1 MTYSSKLT
9 THYLQLAKLPINQDE
24 FTGTDVRYS
33 PEYETLE
40 TELGK
45 ATAVHET
52 SSIDWQKIR
61 EISEVVL
68 TSHSKDLR
76 VAAWLIW
83 GLFQRESF
91 AGLQAGLSLLHYLCL
106 NHWNDLHPRKPRT
119 RAAAIG
125 WLLPR
130 LEQALAEHVPIG
142 EQLALFRSLASELRG
157 LDTCLTTHLGAEAP
171 LLLPLCRRLDEL
183 LSRASQGQPEP
194 GSVGAVI
201 AQVKQ
206 AASQMLTPGAPIEHE
221 KDAHKSLRSLQDQ
234 ARPLCA
240 YWLKQKASDL
250 RALRLS
256 RTLLW
261 LPIDGLPERN
271 AEQITA
277 LRGLPADKLSSYR
290 ERFQQGQYADLL
302 VDLEASIA
310 RAPFWLDGQYL
321 AWECLQALDAEQAMR
336 EVEIQL
342 ALFLQRMSGL
352 EELRFHDG
360 VNFADA
366 ATRSWISAHVL
377 PHVQTPCSAPVTASD
392 NLQGIQPAWEV
403 ALQETLP
410 TLRKDGLKVAV
421 QQLKQGLTKAVGGR
435 ERFQWQLTLA
445 RVCLAAKKYELAK
458 TQLESLDHKL
468 QASGLGDWEPDLA
481 LEVLRLLHSCCEL
494 LPQNHA
500 VRESKEGIYRR
511 LCHLDLEVVLE

>member
-1 MTYSSKLT
+1 
-9 THYLQLAKLPINQDE
+9 
-24 FTGTDVRYS
+24 
-33 PEYETLE
+33 
-40 TELGK
+40 
-45 ATAVHET
+45 
-52 SSIDWQKIR
+52 
-61 EISEVVL
+61 
-68 TSHSKDLR
+68 
-76 VAAWLIW
+76 
-83 GLFQRESF
+83 
-91 AGLQAGLSLLHYLCL
+91 
-106 NHWNDLHPRKPRT
+106 
-119 RAAAIG
+119 
-125 WLLPR
+125 
-130 LEQALAEHVPIG
+130 
-142 EQLALFRSLASELRG
+142 
-157 LDTCLTTHLGAEAP
+157 
-171 LLLPLCRRLDEL
+171 RRLDEL
-183 LSRASQGQPEP
+183 VSRASQGQPEP

-206 AASQMLTPGAPIEHE
+206 TASQMLTPGAPIDHE

-250 RALRLS
+250 RALRLA

-261 LPIDGLPERN
+261 LPIDCLPERN

-277 LRGLPADKLSSYR
+277 LRGLPADKLSNYR

-302 VDLEASIA
+302 VDLEVSIA

-377 PHVQTPCSAPVTASD
+377 PHIQAPLSAPATASD
-392 NLQGIQPAWEV
+392 NQEGIQPAWEI

-410 TLRKDGLKVAV
+410 KLRKDGLKAAV
-421 QQLKQGLTKAVGGR
+421 QQLKQGLAKASGGR
-435 ERFQWQLTLA
+435 ERFYWQLALA
-445 RVCLAAKKYELAK
+445 RVCFTAKKYELAK

-468 QASGLGDWEPDLA
+468 QASSLGDWEPDLA

>member
-9 THYLQLAKLPINQDE
+9 AHYLALAKLPIDQGD
-24 FTGTDVRYS
+24 FAGSDVRYS
-33 PEYETLE
+33 SEYESLE
-40 TELGK
+40 NELGK
-45 ATAVHET
+45 ASALHDAGA
-52 SSIDWQKIR
+52 IDWQKVR
-61 EISEVVL
+61 EGSETL
-68 TSHSKDLR
+68 LSAHSKDLR

-83 GLFQRESF
+83 GLYQRESF
-91 AGLQAGLSLLHYLCL
+91 TGLQAGLSLLHYLCL
-106 NHWNDLHPRKPRT
+106 NHWADLHPRKPRT

-142 EQLALFRSLASELRG
+142 EQLALFRSLAEQLRA
-157 LDTCLTTHLGAEAP
+157 LEVCLSGHLGEHAP

-183 LSRASQGQPEP
+183 VSRASQGQPEP
-194 GSVGAVI
+194 GSVGAAL

-206 AASQMLTPGAPIEHE
+206 AASQILTPGAPVDSE

-250 RALRLS
+250 RALRLA

-261 LPIDGLPERN
+261 LPIDSLPERN
-271 AEQITA
+271 AEQVTA
-277 LRGLPADKLSSYR
+277 LRGLPADKLASYR
-290 ERFQQGQYADLL
+290 ERYQQGQYADLL

-310 RAPFWLDGQYL
+310 RAPFWLDGQHL
-321 AWECLQALDAEQAMR
+321 AWQCLQGLDAEPAMR

-342 ALFLQRMSGL
+342 ALFLQRMTGL

-360 VNFADA
+360 SAFADA
-366 ATRSWISAHVL
+366 QTCAWISSHVL
-377 PHVQTPCSAPVTASD
+377 PHLQAPASESAPAHDQGSD
-392 NLQGIQPAWEV
+392 QPAWEL

-410 TLRKDGLKVAV
+410 QLRKQGLKASV
-421 QQLKQGLTKAVGGR
+421 QQLKQGLAKARGGR
-435 ERFQWQLTLA
+435 ERFYWQLSLA
-445 RVCLAAKKYELAK
+445 RLCFAAKKYELAK
-458 TQLESLDHKL
+458 TQLDSLDQLL
-468 QASGLGDWEPDLA
+468 QTSGLGDWEPDLS
-481 LEVLRLLHSCCEL
+481 LEVLRMLHSCCEL

-500 VRESKEGIYRR
+500 VREHKDEIYRR
-511 LCHLDLEVVLE
+511 LCHLDLEVVLD